1 MKTVKLENKDLD
13 MWVDVSMN
21 EVGHFV
27 RGITFPRTAKRKVP
41 GEDTIA
47 CLRTAN
53 VQAQIEY
60 EDLWNIERKY
70 LKKDE
75 KLLQENDIVFSV
87 SNSLKLVG
95 KSAIAKGVKDEITFG
110 AFLAAFR
117 CSEVVLPYYLQH
129 YLNFSD
135 ARNWIRRNASTTTNI
150 SNIGV
155 KVLSLLNFPLAPL
168 AEQERIVDKIDELFS
183 AIEAGER
190 AIEKA
195 RIGVARYRK
204 AILKAAV
211 TGELTKDWRD
221 ENSAKESAED
231 LLARI
236 QTARYEAWEKAE
248 LEKLD
253 AKGKARPETEKQWE
267 KFKGRYK
274 PPAEPEIEEISKIPL
289 NWAWST
295 LDQLVKVETGATPKK
310 GNKEYYENG
319 TVPWVTSTAVNSRNI
334 SKENDLIT
342 EKAIKETNAKVFPT
356 GTLIIAMYG
365 EGKTRGKVARLAIA
379 AATNQACAA
388 LLIGELDQQTVDYIE
403 IFFLQAYNQ
412 MRSKAA
418 GGVQPNLNLSMI
430 RESRV
435 ALPPQKEQ
443 AEIVNRAEQALSKAD
458 AVEATLDAQ
467 ARQAKA
473 LKQAVLKTAFE
484 GNLVPQNPND
494 EPASELLKRIKEEK

>member
-1 MKTVKLENKDLD
+1 
-13 MWVDVSMN
+13 MN

-27 RGITFPRTAKRKVP
+27 RGITFPRTAKRKLP
-41 GEDTIA
+41 SEETIA

-53 VQAQIEY
+53 VQEQIEY

-70 LKKDE
+70 LKKSE
-75 KLLQENDIVFSV
+75 KLLQENDIIFSV
-87 SNSLKLVG
+87 SNSLRLVG

-117 CSEVVLPYYLQH
+117 CDEVVLPYYLQH
-129 YLNFSD
+129 YLNFGD

-155 KVLSLLNFPLAPL
+155 KALGSLSFPLAPL
-168 AEQERIVDKIDELFS
+168 DEQGRIVDKIDELFS

-190 AIEKA
+190 AIEQA
-195 RIGVARYRK
+195 RAGLARYRK

-211 TGELTKDWRD
+211 TGDLTRDWRD
-221 ENSAKESAED
+221 ENSAEESAVA
-231 LLARI
+231 LLERI
-236 QTARYEAWEKAE
+236 LIARYEAWEKSE

-253 AKGKARPETEKQWE
+253 AKSKARPETEKQWE
-267 KFKGRYK
+267 KFRARYK
-274 PPAEPEIEEISKIPL
+274 PPVSPESDESSKIPL
-289 NWAWST
+289 TWTWST

-319 TVPWVTSTAVNSRNI
+319 TIPWVTSTAVNSRNI

-342 EKAIKETNAKVFPT
+342 EKAIKETNAKVFPI

-365 EGKTRGKVARLAIA
+365 EGKTRGKVSRLAID

-403 IFFLQAYNQ
+403 IFFLQAYNR

-430 RESRV
+430 RETSV
-435 ALPPQKEQ
+435 ALPPQEEQ
-443 AEIVNRAEQALSKAD
+443 AEIVNRVEQALSKAD
-458 AVEATLDAQ
+458 AVEATLNAQ

-484 GNLVPQNPND
+484 GRLVPQNPKD
-494 EPASELLKRIKEEK
+494 EPASELLKRINEQI

>member
-1 MKTVKLENKDLD
+1 MRNLPEGWLWTDLETLAGKDGIASDGDWVESKDQNPEGDVRLLQLADIGEGKFINKSRRFMDTDRAEKMNCMFLKKGDLLIARLGD
-13 MWVDVSMN
+13 PVGKACILPEQPQRCVTAVDVMA
-21 EVGHFV
+21 F
-27 RGITFPRTAKRKVP
+27 RPCDAAKRVQNYVP
-41 GEDTIA
+41 YVINSP
-47 CLRTAN
+47 RVRN
-53 VQAQIEY
+53 QINEQ
-60 EDLWNIERKY
+60 LSGTTRKRITGKK
-70 LKKDE
+70 LKKT
-75 KLLQENDIVFSV
+75 K
-87 SNSLKLVG
+87 
-95 KSAIAKGVKDEITFG
+95 
-110 AFLAAFR
+110 
-117 CSEVVLPYYLQH
+117 
-129 YLNFSD
+129 
-135 ARNWIRRNASTTTNI
+135 
-150 SNIGV
+150 
-155 KVLSLLNFPLAPL
+155 FPLPPL

-190 AIEKA
+190 AIERA

-221 ENSAKESAED
+221 ENPAKESAEA

-236 QTARYEAWEKAE
+236 LTARYEAWEKAE

-253 AKGKARPETEKQWE
+253 AKGKARPETGKQWE

-274 PPAEPEIEEISKIPL
+274 PPAEPEIEKISKIPL

-342 EKAIKETNAKVFPT
+342 DKAIKETNAKVFPI

-388 LLIGELDQQTVDYIE
+388 LLIGELDQQTIDYIE
-403 IFFLQAYNQ
+403 IFFLQAYNR

-430 RESRV
+430 RETRV

-443 AEIVNRAEQALSKAD
+443 AEIVDRAEKALSKAT

-467 ARQAKA
+467 SRAAKA
-473 LKQAVLKTAFE
+473 LKQAVLKSAFE
-484 GNLVPQNPND
+484 GKLVPQNPND
-494 EPASELLKRIKEEK
+494 EPASELLKRIKEET